1 MKYYKTGNKN
11 RQTYTY
17 VGLDG
22 RKETLVP
29 GENGITEEF
38 ILALHRMDDNEVYNL
53 SLIHISLS
61 FDSWSIS
68 PPANMAESC
77 VTICSIRLRSRDP
90 PFSLASTI

>member
-38 ILALHRMDDNEVYNL
+38 ILALHRMDDNEVYN
-53 SLIHISLS
+53 
-61 FDSWSIS
+61 
-68 PPANMAESC
+68 NN
-77 VTICSIRLRSRDP
+77 
-90 PFSLASTI
+90 